1 MVNVVAPA
9 DDAGRFDL
17 RIDGAVRAPGTG
29 NGGTTGPVVLLEGTH
44 TVDEVG
50 AGGTNL
56 ASYLRTFG
64 GDCDAGGSVT
74 LSAGEHRTCTISN
87 QNEVA
92 PCVAACNVDEQQC
105 MAGAHTPADRQAC
118 IREKNDCVKA
128 CRQGHASAGS
138 G

>member
-64 GDCDAGGSVT
+64 GDCDAGGS
-74 LSAGEHRTCTISN
+74 A
-87 QNEVA
+87 
-92 PCVAACNVDEQQC
+92 
-105 MAGAHTPADRQAC
+105 
-118 IREKNDCVKA
+118 RE
-128 CRQGHASAGS
+128 RQGRASTRYQRMRVLAGRP
-138 G
+138 